1 MIENIFTVYGKPKN
15 WVEMKLRLPPSTK
28 IEQSVEEVHISDI
41 NDEVKDYITEA
52 KPETVHHYH
61 ESINRPRLQ
70 PDSPYFVRSR
80 KLFGRLELIKTFVDK
95 CRLNKLNPNRYTGRL
110 FTICSALKIHPKEL
124 VVNFETAER
133 LFLDFESLWDKI
145 NPGKTTEEYRK
156 AVRKFLTYNNVTIM
170 PRSKA
175 IPAATDSKGDYSRV
189 HLNNLEFSRGLDYIE
204 KNAGFEYK
212 ALYALTHEMFPRPE
226 TLYNYVPNVE
236 IQYADVDG
244 KSYPYGEATIFE
256 KKQNKHY
263 EKIILDPRVLKITSE
278 LKKGVPVLDKPNKVI
293 EKTLSAVLR
302 DFYTDLGKIHTG
314 ILYKKGQEGW
324 LYTNRPIYTLRHSA
338 AMLWMSRT
346 NFNATL
352 VAKLGWEDPKT
363 LSTYYAKTTVK
374 NVMQSGMCYYCRP
387 PQTQTNMAVFCSPT
401 HALAY
406 YFKVHNFA

>member
-1 MIENIFTVYGKPKN
+1 
-15 WVEMKLRLPPSTK
+15 MKLNLPPSVSIVDTSAPDD
-28 IEQSVEEVHISDI
+28 IDEEIK
-41 NDEVKDYITEA
+41 EYITDN
-52 KPETVHHYH
+52 KPAPENPLRN
-61 ESINRPRLQ
+61 SINRPKIM
-70 PDSPYFVRSR
+70 PDTPQFLHSR
-80 KLFGRLELIKTFVDK
+80 KLFGRLDIIRRFVDK
-95 CRLNKLNPNRYTGRL
+95 CTLNKLGPSRYTGRL
-110 FTICSALKIHPKEL
+110 FTICCALKIHPKDL
-124 VVNFETAER
+124 VVNFETTEK

-156 AVRKFLTYNNVTIM
+156 AVRKFLSYNKVTIE

-175 IPAATDSKGDYSRV
+175 IPATTDSKGDYSRV
-189 HLNNLEFSRGLDYIE
+189 HLDNTEFTEGLEFIE

-212 ALYALTHEMFPRPE
+212 ALYALAHEIFPRPE
-226 TLYNYVPNVE
+226 TLYDYTPNVE
-236 IQYADVDG
+236 IQYAEVDG
-244 KSYPYGEATIFE
+244 KSYPFGEANVFE
-256 KKQNKHY
+256 KKQNKYY
-263 EKIILDPRVLKITSE
+263 EKIVLDPRVLKICSE
-278 LKKGVPVLDKPNKVI
+278 LKKGVPICNKPPKTI
-293 EKTLSAVLR
+293 EKTLSTVLR
-302 DFYTDLGKIHTG
+302 DFYRHLGKIDSSV
-314 ILYKKGQEGW
+314 LYKKGQEGW

-387 PQTQTNMAVFCSPT
+387 PQTKTRMAVFCSPT